1 MTPIKD
7 RIREIK
13 TNGYQLDFG
22 NVFEKAFENYKKIAL
37 YAGLMLLVFTI
48 LFGILIVGI
57 IMIAAISIFNINIST
72 LTEMLKPENLKPENL
87 SINFILIYSALIVGF
102 TSLLSPFQAGFLKM
116 ADCGEKG
123 EEFHVSTIFEYYKS
137 PYFKEIFISTLLISL
152 IGSGL
157 SILLDYSG
165 IQFIGTFVS
174 IMISFL
180 TFLTIPLVVFGKL
193 KAVDAINSSITIV
206 VKQPLQLFGLVVVAG
221 IASMTGLIVFCLGIF
236 FTIPFIYSMYYA
248 IYSSIIGID
257 SESELK
263 KSDLIL

>member
-123 EEFHVSTIFEYYKS
+123 EEFHVSTIFEYY
-137 PYFKEIFISTLLISL
+137 
-152 IGSGL
+152 
-157 SILLDYSG
+157 
-165 IQFIGTFVS
+165 
-174 IMISFL
+174 
-180 TFLTIPLVVFGKL
+180 
-193 KAVDAINSSITIV
+193 N
-206 VKQPLQLFGLVVVAG
+206 
-221 IASMTGLIVFCLGIF
+221 
-236 FTIPFIYSMYYA
+236 
-248 IYSSIIGID
+248 
-257 SESELK
+257 
-263 KSDLIL
+263 